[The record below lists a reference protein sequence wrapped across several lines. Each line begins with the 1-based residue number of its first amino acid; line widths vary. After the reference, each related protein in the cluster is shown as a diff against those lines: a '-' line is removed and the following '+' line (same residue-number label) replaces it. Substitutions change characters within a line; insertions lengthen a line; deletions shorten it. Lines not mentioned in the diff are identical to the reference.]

1 MTASAL
7 PRIDRRDRRT
17 VAQRTPQT
25 PVTVW
30 VRAAGVTVEQMVHT
44 AVGVG
49 GWSSDALHAAARE
62 LDVDVEEI
70 HVVAVQ
76 GGHV

>member
-1 MTASAL
+1 MTATAL
-7 PRIDRRDRRT
+7 PRIDSRDRRT
-17 VAQRTPQT
+17 VAQRLPQI

-30 VRAAGVTVEQMVHT
+30 VRAAGVTVEQKVHA

-49 GWSSDALHAAARE
+49 GWDSDALHAAARE
-62 LDVDVEEI
+62 LGVSTDELT
-70 HVVAVQ
+70 VVAVQ

>member
-1 MTASAL
+1 MNASAL
-7 PRIDRRDRRT
+7 PRIDSRDRRT
-17 VAQRTPQT
+17 KAQRTPQT

-30 VRAAGVTVEQMVHT
+30 VRIAGEQGEEKVHT

-49 GWSSDALHAAARE
+49 GWASDALHAAARE

-70 HVVAVQ
+70 HVVAAQ